1 MGSQHPIPRGLQ
13 RRKTRAVSTTDAF
26 LAPVVTEVLL
36 TALARLRSAG
46 PPAAIRIGSPWL
58 SDVPLFPGIFA
69 GSFPFLL
76 PGIEPA
82 EVATIGS
89 FVSTWIRNGGEA
101 SILVQSYDP
110 ADWPK
115 KSAARYNGVEL
126 ELLRKCLDCGA
137 EVLIARAFHDKFL
150 IVPDVVISGSAN
162 VTYSGLYLNRERL
175 SVHNQSSA
183 THDYKTAR
191 AVCENQV
198 ATARVVGRCNPP
210 HNPVGIVDVH
220 SLSEIRRCYSASWN

>member
-1 MGSQHPIPRGLQ
+1 M
-13 RRKTRAVSTTDAF
+13 STTDAF

-36 TALARLRSAG
+36 TALARLRTDG
-46 PPAAIRIGSPWL
+46 PPAVLRVGSPWL

-82 EVATIGS
+82 EVASIGR
-89 FVSTWIRNGGEA
+89 FVSTWIKNGGHA
-101 SILVQSYDP
+101 SIVVQSYDP

-115 KSAARYNGVEL
+115 KSTGYYNEL
-126 ELLRKCLDCGA
+126 ELDLLGKCIESGA
-137 EVLIARAFHDKFL
+137 EVLIARGFHDKFL
-150 IVPDVVISGSAN
+150 IIPDVVLSGSAN

-175 SVHNQSSA
+175 SLHNLNSA
-183 THDYKTAR
+183 PQDYATAR

-198 ATARVVGRCNPP
+198 ATARAEGRCGPP
-210 HNPVGIVDVH
+210 RSPAGLADAR
-220 SLSEIRRCYSASWN
+220 SLSEIRQCYSASWT

>member
-1 MGSQHPIPRGLQ
+1 M
-13 RRKTRAVSTTDAF
+13 STTDAF

-36 TALARLRSAG
+36 TALARLRTDG
-46 PPAAIRIGSPWL
+46 PPAVLRVGSPWL

-76 PGIEPA
+76 PGIEPT
-82 EVATIGS
+82 EVASIGS
-89 FVSTWIRNGGEA
+89 FVSTWIRNGGEG

-115 KSAARYNGVEL
+115 KSAAHYNEL
-126 ELLRKCLDCGA
+126 ELDLLRKCIDGGA

-150 IVPDVVISGSAN
+150 VIPDVVISGSAN

-175 SVHNQSSA
+175 SLHNQSSA
-183 THDYKTAR
+183 PHDYATAR

-198 ATARVVGRCNPP
+198 ATARAAGRCAPP
-210 HNPVGIVDVH
+210 HNPAGLADAR
-220 SLSEIRRCYSASWN
+220 SLSEVRRCYSASWT